1 VGPGATYD
9 PRVIERFAEQLLR
22 KADSVRVGS
31 AVVGGILGVVFGG
44 VPLTPLASVWPI
56 PSRFGV
62 ATMLIGALAGILVG
76 WVVGEGRAFR
86 FRVQA
91 QMALFQLDIERK
103 VDASLHAAAAAA
115 APAPVAAAPPPA
127 PAAPAPV
134 AVALPPLAPTPPPVA
149 PAPPPAT
156 VVPVPVARA
165 SVPVSVAPVPV
176 SIASVPVSLASAPVS
191 VAPVAPVPVSVAPA
205 SVSGAPAPVFD
216 APAPVPT
223 PPPLKQLLRMPE
235 EAPNAPPLSPRVA
248 L

>member
-1 VGPGATYD
+1 VGPGASYD

-31 AVVGGILGVVFGG
+31 AVAGGILGVVFGG

-62 ATMLIGALAGILVG
+62 ATMLIGALAGVLVG

-103 VDASLHAAAAAA
+103 VDASLNAAAGAAAA
-115 APAPVAAAPPPA
+115 APASVAPA
-127 PAAPAPV
+127 PASATAAPV
-134 AVALPPLAPTPPPVA
+134 AVAPPPVA
-149 PAPPPAT
+149 VAPAAVSLAPAPGSAALT
-156 VVPVPVARA
+156 PVF
-165 SVPVSVAPVPV
+165 VAPVPV
-176 SIASVPVSLASAPVS
+176 SIALAPVS
-191 VAPVAPVPVSVAPA
+191 VSPLAPVPVSVAPA
-205 SVSGAPAPVFD
+205 SVSVAPAPVSD
-216 APAPVPT
+216 APAPAPT
-223 PPPLKQLLRMPE
+223 PPPLQQLLRMPD
-235 EAPNAPPLSPRVA
+235 EAPNAPPLSPRVT